1 MPSESISSNKRN
13 AMDLVDRAQFGDVE
27 AKEELIFL
35 FLDWVR
41 KKAHTCQ
48 EEFPQAD
55 TERLVSSGIQ
65 GLLTAIGEYDPFL
78 YVSFKSYAFQL
89 IFVMM
94 DKELQRQAAIP
105 TTLVPGRQKAQTFI
119 DAVQS
124 RFREIGFAPKL
135 EEVRTKL
142 GWSHLELND
151 ALFAMKKRPSPLRG
165 RKTAPG
171 LLGVIEAAGHYREP
185 SADELQLWKAA
196 FSEVGEQGRQVLE
209 LRHGFTGQRP
219 MTLRA
224 IGEQFRLSHE
234 RIRIIEE
241 RALDQFRRRACER
254 GLLDRFWLD

>member
-1 MPSESISSNKRN
+1 M
-13 AMDLVDRAQFGDVE
+13 DRAQLGDVK

-41 KKAHTCQ
+41 KKAHSYQ

-55 TERLVSSGIQ
+55 VEKLVSSGIQ
-65 GLLTAIGEYDPFL
+65 GLLTAIGEYAPFL

-94 DKELQRQAAIP
+94 DKELQKQAAIP

-124 RFREIGFAPKL
+124 LFRENGFAPKL
-135 EEVRTKL
+135 EEVRAEL
-142 GWSHLELND
+142 RWSYLELND
-151 ALFAMKKRPSPLRG
+151 ALSAMKKRPSPRLG

-185 SADELQLWKAA
+185 SADDLQLWKDA
-196 FSEVGEQGRQVLE
+196 FSEVSEQGRQVLE
-209 LRHGFTGQRP
+209 LRHGFAGQRP

-224 IGEQFRLSHE
+224 IGQKFRLSHE

-241 RALDQFRRRACER
+241 RALAQFRLRAYER
-254 GLLDRFWLD
+254 DLLDCFWID